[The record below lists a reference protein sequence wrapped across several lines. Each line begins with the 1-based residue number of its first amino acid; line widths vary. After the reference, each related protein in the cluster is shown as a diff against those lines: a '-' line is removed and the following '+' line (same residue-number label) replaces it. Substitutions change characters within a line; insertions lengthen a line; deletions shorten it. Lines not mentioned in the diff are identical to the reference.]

1 MSGDEIKC
9 VVDTDDQNASYVTR
23 VVYHEV
29 HLLRYRFVL
38 AAPKGPD
45 SEQDDRAVHLLLSFF
60 PNQST
65 SSLIPGYC
73 CLPNCKMN
81 TVH

>member
-9 VVDTDDQNASYVTR
+9 VVDTDDEDASYVTQ

-38 AAPKGPD
+38 AATK
-45 SEQDDRAVHLLLSFF
+45 
-60 PNQST
+60 
-65 SSLIPGYC
+65 
-73 CLPNCKMN
+73 
-81 TVH
+81 

>member
-9 VVDTDDQNASYVTR
+9 VVDTDDENASYVSQ

-38 AAPKGPD
+38 AAPK
-45 SEQDDRAVHLLLSFF
+45 
-60 PNQST
+60 
-65 SSLIPGYC
+65 
-73 CLPNCKMN
+73 
-81 TVH
+81 